1 MINIYLILSLIT
13 FSIIFIYK
21 KQITEKLGIIDKPD
35 KKRKLHKQKTS
46 TIAGLLLSIILIFF
60 FLIFS
65 EYQSL
70 NNYFIFSSIL
80 YFLVMSFCGLLD
92 DSKGIKPNNKLII
105 FVISTLIFL
114 LINDSLVVKKIY
126 IEYFDK
132 EIYLFGTSIFFTTFC
147 ILLLINSFNL
157 IDGEN
162 GIFLSYM
169 IFLYLMFFFNN
180 NFIFNFYLILMFVL
194 LICNTFSIF
203 FSGNSGTNIGSSFFA
218 VMTLYFYNF
227 KIELPLIEMNLTAEK
242 IFLLFIIPGI
252 DMLRVFIERYLNK
265 KHPFNPDTTHLHHLF
280 NKMINKKYVY
290 IPYIS
295 LCIAPYLISTIG
307 IILDLYLILITL
319 CVYFILL
326 IKLKKSKRNFIFF

>member
-126 IEYFDK
+126 IE
-132 EIYLFGTSIFFTTFC
+132 T
-147 ILLLINSFNL
+147 IN
-157 IDGEN
+157 
-162 GIFLSYM
+162 
-169 IFLYLMFFFNN
+169 
-180 NFIFNFYLILMFVL
+180 
-194 LICNTFSIF
+194 
-203 FSGNSGTNIGSSFFA
+203 
-218 VMTLYFYNF
+218 
-227 KIELPLIEMNLTAEK
+227 
-242 IFLLFIIPGI
+242 
-252 DMLRVFIERYLNK
+252 
-265 KHPFNPDTTHLHHLF
+265 
-280 NKMINKKYVY
+280 
-290 IPYIS
+290 
-295 LCIAPYLISTIG
+295 
-307 IILDLYLILITL
+307 
-319 CVYFILL
+319 
-326 IKLKKSKRNFIFF
+326 